1 MQPPNATSCS
11 KERSHSCRSARVSWF
26 RVRQWAAGILLLWA
40 NGIGHAAPPSYD
52 LTTPQRA
59 WTSVLDALETGRATD
74 ARSVMTPNALAS
86 IGDATDSARLVARAR
101 GWRRME
107 IRWQEHGIDR
117 ARALLGPRIKE
128 QTLEFTRSQDRW
140 LLDRW
145 SPGE

>member
-1 MQPPNATSCS
+1 
-11 KERSHSCRSARVSWF
+11 
-26 RVRQWAAGILLLWA
+26 LLLWA
-40 NGIGHAAPPSYD
+40 IGIGYAAPPSYD

-74 ARSVMTPNALAS
+74 ARSVMTPTALAS
-86 IGDATDSARLVARAR
+86 IGDATDSDRLVARAR
-101 GWRRME
+101 SWRRME

-117 ARALLGPRIKE
+117 ARASLGPRIKE